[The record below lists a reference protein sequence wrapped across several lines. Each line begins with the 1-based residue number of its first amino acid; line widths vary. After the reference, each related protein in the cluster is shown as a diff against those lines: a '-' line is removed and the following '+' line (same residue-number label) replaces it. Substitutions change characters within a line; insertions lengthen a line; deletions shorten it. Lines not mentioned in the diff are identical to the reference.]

1 MFWNQGR
8 GAVKVECIW
17 WICSVLVQHVQ
28 MNARRNHF
36 PLQVRF
42 LLSVPS
48 LFVYEKGTR
57 IEWNSVFGFA
67 PTDAVNLHR
76 NHPKLGLCS
85 GSLASLNL
93 SIHVCRNW
101 FLFVF
106 CSSRVYISSLTNMM
120 PCCWWI
126 HKHPFPTL
134 TVSDWETT
142 SPLQPQDQVVCF
154 TLFPDLWDFIW
165 LFIYF
170 GMRLW

>member
-1 MFWNQGR
+1 MESGKR
-8 GAVKVECIW
+8 GCKGGM
-17 WICSVLVQHVQ
+17 HP
-28 MNARRNHF
+28 MY
-36 PLQVRF
+36 
-42 LLSVPS
+42 LLSSGTACTNECQKKPFSPPS
-48 LFVYEKGTR
+48 HISLVSPISFFFYEKGTR

-76 NHPKLGLCS
+76 NHPKLALCS

-101 FLFVF
+101 FLFIF